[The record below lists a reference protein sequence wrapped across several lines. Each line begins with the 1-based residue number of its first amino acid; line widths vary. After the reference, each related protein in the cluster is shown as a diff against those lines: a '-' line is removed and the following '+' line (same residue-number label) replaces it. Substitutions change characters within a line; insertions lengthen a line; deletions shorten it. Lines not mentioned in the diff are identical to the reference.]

1 MWGQPLCSPVRGN
14 FSASKWAGVR
24 MLRASIHR
32 MPSTR
37 RAGQGTLRGGMR
49 MQGSQHAWGGR
60 RKLQPLSGSDLW
72 LGSACCGASSYF
84 CQGQSVSTAESREM
98 RNRVE
103 KLPP

>member
-1 MWGQPLCSPVRGN
+1 M
-14 FSASKWAGVR
+14 
-24 MLRASIHR
+24 RASIHR
-32 MPSTR
+32 VPSTR
-37 RAGQGTLRGGMR
+37 GAGLGTLWGGMR
-49 MQGSQHAWGGR
+49 MGGPSAPWGGR

-72 LGSACCGASSYF
+72 LGSACCSASSYF